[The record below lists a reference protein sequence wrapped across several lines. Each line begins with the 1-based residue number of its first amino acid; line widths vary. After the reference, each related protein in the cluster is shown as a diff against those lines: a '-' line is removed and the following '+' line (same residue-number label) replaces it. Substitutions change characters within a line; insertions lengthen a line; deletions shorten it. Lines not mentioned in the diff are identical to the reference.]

1 MREFGQELL
10 AAVGDRRR
18 SRLHL
23 RLPQASR
30 SRRSLQD
37 VSLYRRGL
45 ALVVFWLAEL
55 RGLLVLAVRERLSSV
70 IPRSGRHRGPAGWL
84 HVMFLN
90 ERNGSRACGRIW
102 CTRCG

>member
-10 AAVGDRRR
+10 AAVGDRR

-55 RGLLVLAVRERLSSV
+55 RGASGVGCARAPLERDSALRQV
-70 IPRSGRHRGPAGWL
+70 PGRP
-84 HVMFLN
+84 V
-90 ERNGSRACGRIW
+90 GS
-102 CTRCG
+102 T